1 MNPYLMRRALMAGGG
16 PSFLLRDLPLGTT
29 VWMEEDG
36 EYVPFLLICTNYLTN
51 ETTPTGRV
59 LMLRKYVHSS
69 LAMGNVPYKDN
80 KVDTWLNGDYLSQLG
95 AGVQQ
100 QIAEISI
107 QAHNNAGM
115 LRYIAARVFL
125 LSYTELGGTGT
136 SYPVQGVALPW
147 FDTNEKRVATLSSGR
162 GSNWSTRTHKNNA
175 DAFAHISGTGALNAY
190 TISTNAQGIRPAF
203 TLPQYA
209 RVTQNDAGNYLLA
222 V

>member
-16 PSFLLRDLPLGTT
+16 PSLLLRDLPLGTT

-36 EYVPFLLICTNYLTN
+36 ESVPFLLICTDYLTN

-69 LAMGNVPYKDN
+69 RAMGGVPYKGND
-80 KVDTWLNGDYLSQLG
+80 VDVWLNGDYLAQLG

-100 QIAEISI
+100 QIAEITI
-107 QAHNNAGM
+107 QAHDYGGM
-115 LRYIAARVFL
+115 LRHIPSRVFL

-147 FDTNEKRVATLSSGR
+147 FDANEKRVATLSSGR
-162 GSNWSTRTHKNNA
+162 GSNWSTRTQKTNA
-175 DAFAHISGTGALNAY
+175 TSYAHISGAGALNLY
-190 TISTNAQGIRPAF
+190 TANTNAQGIRPAF